1 MAVGILTALLSTSSL
16 NDVFVSINQFQ
27 LYILIPLTGAY
38 IHKNLLNYISGFKFA
53 TFNFDNIIDFKKVV
67 LFKYVAIHYDD
78 TNSDSYLNSIDIKYR
93 SAFRNSLSLLF
104 IFSIIIIIHII
115 IVIPLY

>member
-1 MAVGILTALLSTSSL
+1 MVVGILTVLLSTSSL

-38 IHKNLLNYISGFKFA
+38 IHKNLLDYISSFMFA
-53 TFNFDNIIDFKKVV
+53 TFNFDNILDFKKVV

-78 TNSDSYLNSIDIKYR
+78 RNSDSYLNSIGIKYR

-104 IFSIIIIIHII
+104 IFSIIFIIHII